1 MVFCFLLSLQGG
13 NPVVEHHVILLLY
26 SLVSLWVSNK
36 ANKADRIIPGGIVQ
50 TFTLI
55 FCLFHVCCSWL
66 PWHCNTQSQEW
77 ESVCVWMRSQ
87 SFQDLLSQAMLLF
100 LIAIWFMESFPSIIR
115 SNDSRWGWA
124 GKHSVLQ
131 AVLWHIKPE
140 TPHWHGLPTCVH
152 IDASPS
158 LVCGKLLLLIAQ
170 DHWPASHVNS
180 FWILLSVTKS
190 SGGTN
195 LYPFNL

>member
-1 MVFCFLLSLQGG
+1 M
-13 NPVVEHHVILLLY
+13 
-26 SLVSLWVSNK
+26 
-36 ANKADRIIPGGIVQ
+36 
-50 TFTLI
+50 

-66 PWHCNTQSQEW
+66 LCHCNTQSQEW
-77 ESVCVWMRSQ
+77 ESMCVFVWMRSQ
-87 SFQDLLSQAMLLF
+87 SFQDLLSQDILLF
-100 LIAIWFMESFPSIIR
+100 LIAIWLMESFPFTIR

-140 TPHWHGLPTCVH
+140 APCWRGLATCVH

-158 LVCGKLLLLIAQ
+158 LVWGKSLLLIVQ
-170 DHWPASHVNS
+170 DLWPASHLNS
-180 FWILLSVTKS
+180 LWMLLAVTKS
-190 SGGTN
+190 YRGTN